1 MPLLAHL
8 VPRIA
13 GAGVEPAA
21 TQALAY
27 LLRSDATANA
37 FVSLLA
43 PAGLD
48 PFPPAAI
55 AAEQHLPDD
64 TRPDLAVRDPDGHLR
79 LLVENKFWAGL
90 TDAQPLAYLE
100 AGPVAPPSTVLFI
113 APYQRLTSLWPEI
126 KRRLTGRFSLENETA
141 TETLIWG
148 RTGGRTLT
156 LTSWRHVL
164 VTLSEAT
171 ADRTLRRDIAQL
183 RELTDQMNT
192 DVFLP
197 LTEAELSD
205 VAVPRRLINYADL
218 VNDIAGRLLRDGL
231 ADKKGLQT
239 GHTAYRSGR
248 YLRLCGRFVQFLGVD
263 LEAWRTWGHSP
274 IWSRHYS
281 GVQGRLSEARALFED
296 AQTANGFLWI
306 PIHLTTGVDRA
317 RVIDDAARQV
327 ARIGERLDSAFP
339 GKPAN
344 VPKDPETP

>member
-263 LEAWRTWGHSP
+263 LEAFGVPGATLRSGAGITAA
-274 IWSRHYS
+274 SRAGSRRLGRSSRMPRPPTAFS
-281 GVQGRLSEARALFED
+281 GFRSTSRPAW
-296 AQTANGFLWI
+296 TA
-306 PIHLTTGVDRA
+306 
-317 RVIDDAARQV
+317 
-327 ARIGERLDSAFP
+327 
-339 GKPAN
+339 
-344 VPKDPETP
+344 PE

>member
-27 LLRSDATANA
+27 LLRSDATATA

-64 TRPDLAVRDPDGHLR
+64 TRPDLAVRDPDGNLR

-100 AGPVAPPSTVLFI
+100 ALPAAPPSAVLFI
-113 APYQRLTSLWPEI
+113 APHQRLTSLWPEI
-126 KRRLTGRFSLENETA
+126 KRRLTGPFCLEHEAA
-141 TETLIWG
+141 TETLTWG
-148 RTGGRTLT
+148 RAGGRTLA

-164 VTLSEAT
+164 GTLLEVT
-171 ADRTLRRDIAQL
+171 ADPTLRRDIAQL

-197 LTEAELSD
+197 LSEAELSD
-205 VAVPRRLINYADL
+205 VAVPRRLINYVDL
-218 VNDIAGRLLRDGL
+218 VDDIANRLIRDGL
-231 ADKKGLQT
+231 ANKKGLHT

-248 YLRLCGRFVQFLGVD
+248 YLRLAGRFVHFLGVD
-263 LEAWRTWGHSP
+263 MKAWRTWGHSP

-281 GVQGRLSEARALFED
+281 GVQGRLAEARALFED
-296 AQTANGFLWI
+296 AQTSDRYLWI
-306 PIHLTTGVDRA
+306 PIRLTTGVDRA
-317 RVIDDAARQV
+317 RVIDDAARQI
-327 ARIGERLDSAFP
+327 AHISKRLDGAFP
-339 GKPAN
+339 RKPRN
-344 VPKDPETP
+344 VRKDPETP

>member
-100 AGPVAPPSTVLFI
+100 AVPMAPPSAVLFI
-113 APYQRLTSLWPEI
+113 APHQRLTSLWPEI
-126 KRRLTGRFSLENETA
+126 KRRLTGRFRLENEAA
-141 TETLIWG
+141 TETLSWG
-148 RTGGRTLT
+148 RAGGRTLA

-164 VTLSEAT
+164 ETLSEAA
-171 ADRTLRRDIAQL
+171 ADRTLRQDIAQL
-183 RELTDQMNT
+183 RELTDQMNA

-205 VAVPRRLINYADL
+205 VAVPRRLANYMDL
-218 VNDIAGRLLRDGL
+218 IEEIANRLVRDGL

-239 GHTAYRSGR
+239 GNTYHRSGR
-248 YLRLCGRFVQFLGVD
+248 YLRLAGRFVHWLGVD
-263 LEAWRTWGHSP
+263 LNAWRAWGRSP

-281 GVQGRLSEARALFED
+281 GVHGRLSEARVLFED
-296 AQTANGFLWI
+296 AQVSEGYLWV
-306 PIHLTTGVDRA
+306 PIRLTTGVDRA
-317 RVIDDAARQV
+317 RVIDDAARRV

-339 GKPAN
+339 RKAAN
-344 VPKDPETP
+344 VSKDPETP